1 MRVSSF
7 RKLILKCSLL
17 KLTLD
22 ASLTVPDVQIAHF
35 LLILNDFLHATRRHG
50 YNQKHFK
57 SNSSIVCRKFSIY
70 VEKKLF
76 TYRKLFFHSF
86 SRPSGVSERNGV
98 GMRITVEVIC
108 DNRQFEFS
116 VSIELQL
123 SRHRSACTR
132 QWDVKNCDNG
142 RICLRKIDFPSSN
155 ERELRFRF
163 RFAMFALKSQSL
175 YLFNVLSS
183 FFQHLM
189 Q

>member
-1 MRVSSF
+1 MR
-7 RKLILKCSLL
+7 K
-17 KLTLD
+17 
-22 ASLTVPDVQIAHF
+22 
-35 LLILNDFLHATRRHG
+35 
-50 YNQKHFK
+50 
-57 SNSSIVCRKFSIY
+57 
-70 VEKKLF
+70 
-76 TYRKLFFHSF
+76 SF
-86 SRPSGVSERNGV
+86 SSLIFPPIRCQRNDV

-108 DNRQFEFS
+108 EIRQFEFS

-155 ERELRFRF
+155 ERKLRFRF

-183 FFQHLM
+183 FFPTSYAVKLKSFVTLVGKNNNR
-189 Q
+189 